1 MLKSADAMRRW
12 LGSFFLAM
20 AFAMLVW
27 GQTVLSPRLKGFG
40 FLIYWMFCFVFT
52 FAAMVA
58 ALLDIRAT
66 RRRSRM
72 EQRELLTDAFKEIES
87 EKDKRTVRK
96 NH

>member
-27 GQTVLSPRLKGFG
+27 GQTVLSPHLKGFV
-40 FLIYWMFCFVFT
+40 FLIYWLFCFLFT

-66 RRRSRM
+66 RRRSQM
-72 EQRELLTDAFKEIES
+72 EHRELLADAFKEIES
-87 EKDKRTVRK
+87 EKDKRPARK
-96 NH
+96 DP

>member
-27 GQTVLSPRLKGFG
+27 GQTVLSPHLKGIS
-40 FLIYWMFCFVFT
+40 FLIYWLFCFLFT

-72 EQRELLTDAFKEIES
+72 AQRELLADAFKEIET
-87 EKDKRTVRK
+87 EQDKRTARK
-96 NH
+96 DQ